1 MMVTDRG
8 ARANH
13 GLTAW
18 WEETIDRG
26 VRANHGITAWWEET
40 KDKKKKTQL
49 PQIVYGLELVSL
61 YSLRWM
67 NVVQSHRVKLLSVS
81 TVVLNFLVRST
92 QQL

>member
-1 MMVTDRG
+1 MVTDGG

-26 VRANHGITAWWEET
+26 ARANHGLAAWWEET
-40 KDKKKKTQL
+40 IDKKNTTPSNCL
-49 PQIVYGLELVSL
+49 WARVSL
-61 YSLRWM
+61 YSQRWM
-67 NVVQSHRVKLLSVS
+67 NLVQSHRVKLPSVS
-81 TVVLNFLVRST
+81 TAALNFLVRST

>member
-1 MMVTDRG
+1 MVTDRG

-18 WEETIDRG
+18 WEETID
-26 VRANHGITAWWEET
+26 
-40 KDKKKKTQL
+40 KKKTQL

-67 NVVQSHRVKLLSVS
+67 NLVQSHRVKLLSVS
-81 TVVLNFLVRST
+81 TVALNFLVRST

>member
-18 WEETIDRG
+18 WEETID
-26 VRANHGITAWWEET
+26 
-40 KDKKKKTQL
+40 KKKTQL

-67 NVVQSHRVKLLSVS
+67 NLVQSHRVKLLSVS